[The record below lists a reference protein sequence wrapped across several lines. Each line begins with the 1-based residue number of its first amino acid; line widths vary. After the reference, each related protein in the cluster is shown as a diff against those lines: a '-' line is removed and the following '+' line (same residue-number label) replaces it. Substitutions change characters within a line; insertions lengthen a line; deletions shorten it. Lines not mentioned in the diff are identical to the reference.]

1 MKDVLDSIK
10 WPAALVILGA
20 MALLGFMF
28 YRGATLEALGTFV
41 VLLLGYQAQQRAN
54 DSQRLQQVETNT
66 NGVNAGLRAQLDQ
79 MQADRAQDLKI
90 MAALA
95 SRVPANTPLPP
106 ALEQAGMLPE
116 PISPAPAVNGMTVPM
131 PRLGDGLP

>member
-1 MKDVLDSIK
+1 MKDVLSSIK

-28 YRGATLEALGTFV
+28 WRGATLEALGTFL
-41 VLLLGYQAQQRAN
+41 VLLLGYQAQQQTAN
-54 DSQRLQQVETNT
+54 SQRLQTVESNT

-79 MQADRAQDLKI
+79 MAADRAQDLKI

-95 SRVPANTPLPP
+95 SRLPASTPLPP
-106 ALEQAGMLPE
+106 ALEQAGLIAAPT
-116 PISPAPAVNGMTVPM
+116 SGAPAINGHTVPL
-131 PRLGDGLP
+131 PRVGDLP